1 MERARGPPFK
11 IFFYLAKKYQ
21 GKDFEKMNSAEIQK
35 TEIKKIAPRTFRLNL
50 SDADVER
57 LFKKAAEVSLTA
69 EQLLENFIGDLVDG
83 TYSNGSD
90 ERMLAGEWFDRC
102 WFSYFYYDT
111 FLAYLVRDGVY
122 ENFIDLLDCVSE
134 CREQLE
140 AIGDVNSKELAEDAE
155 YYRMRMDEANK
166 DIKEIFDEYCRV
178 NRDHAEYEQEL
189 EKVFAYR
196 ANLKKALVRENE
208 KEAKE

>member
-1 MERARGPPFK
+1 M
-11 IFFYLAKKYQ
+11 IFFTQKNFQ
-21 GKDFEKMNSAEIQK
+21 GKDFEKMNSAEIQQ
-35 TEIKKIAPRTFRLNL
+35 TEIKTIAPRTFRLNL
-50 SDADVER
+50 SDADAER

-102 WFSYFYYDT
+102 PFSYFYYDT

-122 ENFIDLLDCVSE
+122 ENFIDLLDCISE
-134 CREQLE
+134 CMEQLE
-140 AIGDVNSKELAEDAE
+140 AIGDVNNMEIAEDAE

-166 DIKEIFDEYCRV
+166 DIKEIFDEYCGV
-178 NRDHAEYEQEL
+178 NRDHEEYEQEL

-196 ANLKKALVRENE
+196 ENLKKAFVRENE

>member
-1 MERARGPPFK
+1 
-11 IFFYLAKKYQ
+11 
-21 GKDFEKMNSAEIQK
+21 MNSAEIQQ
-35 TEIKKIAPRTFRLNL
+35 TEIKTIAPRTFRLNL

-69 EQLLENFIGDLVDG
+69 EQLLENFIGDLLDG

-90 ERMLAGEWFDRC
+90 ERILAGEWFDRC

-140 AIGDVNSKELAEDAE
+140 DIGDVNSKELAEDAE

-178 NRDHAEYEQEL
+178 NRDHEEYEQEL
-189 EKVFAYR
+189 DKVFAYR
-196 ANLKKALVRENE
+196 ENLKKAFVRENE